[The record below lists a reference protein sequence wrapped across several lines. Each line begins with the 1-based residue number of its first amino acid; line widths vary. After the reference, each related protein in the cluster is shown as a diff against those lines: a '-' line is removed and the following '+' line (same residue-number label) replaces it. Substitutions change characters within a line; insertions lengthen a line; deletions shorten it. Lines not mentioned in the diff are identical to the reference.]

1 MFHACIRD
9 FERLSPSPGRR
20 RCNLP
25 RERAQF
31 RGIEGGVGVK
41 YVHVRGA
48 WKVMQA
54 TSRQHGSGIG
64 QPVSGSLLFFN
75 SRKFARSSQ
84 TGSARVIV
92 TLAQRR
98 VFI

>member
-54 TSRQHGSGIG
+54 TSAGSTAAAS
-64 QPVSGSLLFFN
+64 VSRFLVLCYFLILEN
-75 SRKFARSSQ
+75 SPAAVNRAAL
-84 TGSARVIV
+84 G
-92 TLAQRR
+92 
-98 VFI
+98 